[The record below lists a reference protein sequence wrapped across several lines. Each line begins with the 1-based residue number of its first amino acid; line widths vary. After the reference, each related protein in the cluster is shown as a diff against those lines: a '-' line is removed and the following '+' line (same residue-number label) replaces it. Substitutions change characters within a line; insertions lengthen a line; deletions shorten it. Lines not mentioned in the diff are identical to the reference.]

1 MPRMKVF
8 IQNET
13 GSFVKHSHDEKTLE
27 LKREEWVS
35 RAYPFPYG
43 FILGTT
49 AEDGDNADCFVLTR
63 ETLRT
68 GQIVECEAIGLME
81 QIEDGEI
88 DHNVLAVLH
97 GEDPQ
102 PNTQVQ
108 QTLTEFVRHV
118 FDHIPGKSIQTGE
131 FGDSDAAVA
140 HVAEYRD

>member
-8 IQNET
+8 IQNEA

-27 LKREEWVS
+27 RKREERVS
-35 RAYPFPYG
+35 GAYPFPYG

-49 AEDGDNADCFVLTR
+49 AEDG
-63 ETLRT
+63 
-68 GQIVECEAIGLME
+68 
-81 QIEDGEI
+81 EI

-97 GEDPQ
+97 GKDPQ
-102 PNTQVQ
+102 LNTEVQ

-131 FGDSDAAVA
+131 FGDSDVAVA